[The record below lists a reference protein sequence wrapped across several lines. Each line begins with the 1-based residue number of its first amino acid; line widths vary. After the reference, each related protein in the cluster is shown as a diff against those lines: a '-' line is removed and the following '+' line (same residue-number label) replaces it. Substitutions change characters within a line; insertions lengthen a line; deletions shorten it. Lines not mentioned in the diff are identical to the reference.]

1 MKPYRIYLRL
11 EAVQALQALRRSEK
25 GRMGQ
30 FIDSLA
36 ADPFKAG
43 DYTELDET
51 GRSIQVKVVGRFALA
66 YWSDHAVQEIR
77 IVEVLE
83 ADGQR

>member
-11 EAVQALQALRRSEK
+11 EVVQAMQALARSEK
-25 GRMGQ
+25 GRMGR

-51 GRSIQVKVVGRFALA
+51 GRSIQVKVLGRLA
-66 YWSDHAVQEIR
+66 VA
-77 IVEVLE
+77 
-83 ADGQR
+83 

>member
-1 MKPYRIYLRL
+1 VKPYRIYLRL

-30 FIDSLA
+30 FIDSRA